1 MSENPS
7 SLIINSPCSASSN
20 HDGRRLYPTQ
30 IFFPMADAG
39 SGWGQLA
46 KHLKAEIDE
55 GLIESYKG
63 TVSLPFQTGKNSR
76 IAVKSST
83 TEASKERNLNN
94 PMFCYLRQEEIE
106 LVSSRAA
113 EFEMLRVIVVMDMN

>member
-1 MSENPS
+1 MDVQNHLIPHNQLPLPRAFQPRRPEFVSDS
-7 SLIINSPCSASSN
+7 SI
-20 HDGRRLYPTQ
+20 
-30 IFFPMADAG
+30 PMADAG

-76 IAVKSST
+76 IAVKIVDDRGI
-83 TEASKERNLNN
+83 ER
-94 PMFCYLRQEEIE
+94 EK
-106 LVSSRAA
+106 S
-113 EFEMLRVIVVMDMN
+113 